1 MGIASTYVAP
11 LVRFLPLG
19 RSGMAAIEHQPLA
32 SIYSVEVS
40 GWDHSHVF
48 FVERSELCW
57 NEESGKQLTLSRRL
71 PPRAMIFVR
80 LLQPTDGERA
90 FPVAYEAEPLCD
102 ISDKLQRFRL
112 TRVVPRSVPVEEL

>member
-1 MGIASTYVAP
+1 
-11 LVRFLPLG
+11 
-19 RSGMAAIEHQPLA
+19 MAAIEQQPLA

-40 GWDHSHVF
+40 GWDHAHAF

-57 NEESGKQLTLSRRL
+57 HEEGGKQLTLSRRL

-90 FPVAYEAEPLCD
+90 FPVAYEVELLSEV
-102 ISDKLQRFRL
+102 SDTPQRFRL
-112 TRVVPRSVPVEEL
+112 TRVVPRSVPVDEL